1 MTPKLLMVLLEVRV
15 MSSNVNIWL
24 DTVFQLQLSIFF
36 LNLEVSLEIPVI

>member
-1 MTPKLLMVLLEVRV
+1 